1 MDWYEFVCKL
11 IQHSGPFRGS
21 YITSHRH
28 ITLHSN
34 GLFAMHCIGLI
45 CTICTSCISQ
55 KMWIISH
62 NAALMNALH
71 FVCSVQCSALWRDE
85 YCTVQHIAHP
95 FPWGRGGIVR
105 SQRLPSGGN
114 LSGISG
120 FKDWYCHY
128 LQRCHHGATRFLK
141 HHHTKSPD
149 SGDFWLKH
157 SIYDD

>member
-1 MDWYEFVCKL
+1 MISWKCNVDMDWYEFVCKL

-62 NAALMNALH
+62 NAAVMNALH
-71 FVCSVQCSALWRDE
+71 FVCSVQCSGLWRDE

-95 FPWGRGGIVR
+95 FPWGWGGEGGGGGGGWYSEVSAVAIRGESIGH
-105 SQRLPSGGN
+105 QRLQRLILP
-114 LSGISG
+114 LSSTVSS
-120 FKDWYCHY
+120 
-128 LQRCHHGATRFLK
+128 RCH
-141 HHHTKSPD
+141 
-149 SGDFWLKH
+149 
-157 SIYDD
+157 